1 MAETVASES
10 VIDSLRNDFD
20 ALLDACWAEIEETA
34 APGLLAALHADV
46 LRERRVN
53 ALYYWETLLMRDLC
67 LLKLRRGNR
76 RERGELA
83 ELEHRAQALRVAAL
97 ARLREGRRT
106 PRRTG
111 PKGYEQVC
119 AWVLSLLLPTE
130 YEAAFANAMSACGLD
145 PLRTRL
151 PSRDWWRWAVTHGWL
166 TETPTP
172 EARRL
177 LALEEAGFAAVV
189 RRALGGARVPG
200 SDHPAVAERW
210 YATFKALELVLRAE
224 LDDAVAAARP
234 LSGAAL
240 EAALP
245 RVVERYDQLAEL
257 RVQRREALRRYLD
270 SRDTIV
276 ELVDAATDSVRKWCG
291 TAAAEEVGRVHRA
304 LWERVRRVVWEHR
317 DSWDRAE
324 FTLFGTGGGE
334 LADRLRLAVRSTV
347 PPRPAPDGEPTAPRP
362 VAGIPSGPLTVAAD
376 ASGYG
381 EVGGYGW
388 AAEDGRSRSGRCVDG
403 RSSVESEIIAICE
416 TAAAPELFERELHI
430 LSDCEQ
436 AVTAVNTA
444 VRRRAAD
451 GVPFPV
457 SDRVLDHVDRA
468 LGRPLPFRAQW
479 TRGHG
484 GHPLNEQAHR
494 LARAARW

>member
-1 MAETVASES
+1 MAENVASES

-34 APGLLAALHADV
+34 APELLTALHADA
-46 LRERRVN
+46 LREPRVN

-67 LLKLRRGNR
+67 LLKLRGGSR
-76 RERGELA
+76 RERAELA

-97 ARLREGRRT
+97 ARLRAGRRT

-130 YEAAFANAMSACGLD
+130 YEAAFASAMRACGLD

-166 TETPTP
+166 TDTPSP
-172 EARRL
+172 AALRL
-177 LALEEAGFAAVV
+177 LALDEPGFVAVV

-210 YATFKALELVLRAE
+210 YATFKALELTLRAE

-245 RVVERYDQLAEL
+245 RVVEGYEQLAEL

-270 SRDTIV
+270 SRDIIV
-276 ELVDAATDSVRKWCG
+276 ELVDAATDSVREWCG
-291 TAAAEEVGRVHRA
+291 TAAADEVGRAHRA
-304 LWERVRRVVWEHR
+304 LWDRVRRVVWEHR
-317 DSWDRAE
+317 DSWDRTG

-334 LADRLRLAVRSTV
+334 LADRLRLAVRSTA
-347 PPRPAPDGEPTAPRP
+347 PPGPGGEPIAPRPAG
-362 VAGIPSGPLTVAAD
+362 GIPSGPLTVATD

-388 AAEDGRSRSGRCVDG
+388 AAEDGRSRGGRCVDG

-416 TAAAPELFERELHI
+416 TAAAPELFERELRI

-436 AVTAVNTA
+436 AVAAVNTA
-444 VRRRAAD
+444 IRRRAAA
-451 GVPFPV
+451 GLPFPV

-479 TRGHG
+479 IQGHG
-484 GHPLNEQAHR
+484 GHALNEQAHR